1 MYEKMIDVIASL
13 AIESM
18 LFEVSATPK
27 PGLVDRN
34 NCGAHYDM
42 DYFTFMSSAASL
54 HSSFDEMIRLGFTH
68 RNRPIQEL
76 LIFLRESGKRA
87 EDKMFLF
94 TKGVNTHKGMIF
106 TLGILC
112 GCAGWMLEKEKLECR
127 RICENASQMCQG
139 ICDKEYRDLDKK
151 SHLTKGEKMYLAYG
165 CKGVRGEVESGYQ
178 TVQKVAL
185 PMYQK
190 MRDTGHTIND
200 SLVQTL
206 LALIAH
212 TEDTNIISRHDRTV
226 AQYARQ
232 YAGLALKKGGVL
244 TDEGKRIILEMD
256 NQFIKKYVSPGGCA
270 DLLAVTHFLYSLEKS
285 ELINNYI
292 VADSMMI
299 K

>member
-1 MYEKMIDVIASL
+1 MYEKMINKIASL
-13 AIESM
+13 AMESM
-18 LFEVSATPK
+18 LYEVSATPK

-54 HSSFDEMIRLGFTH
+54 HASFDEMIRLGFKY
-68 RNRPIQEL
+68 RNYPIQEL
-76 LIFLRESGKRA
+76 FIFLRESGKKA

-112 GCAGWMLEKEKLECR
+112 GCAGWMLGKEKFECM
-127 RICENASQMCQG
+127 RICEYASQMCRG

-178 TVQKVAL
+178 TVQNVSL
-185 PMYQK
+185 PVYQK
-190 MRDTGHTIND
+190 MREAGHNIND

-212 TEDTNIISRHDRTV
+212 TEDTNIISRHDRAV

-232 YAGLALKKGGVL
+232 YAGFALEKGGVL
-244 TDEGKRIILEMD
+244 TDEGKRIIIEMD
-256 NQFIKKYVSPGGCA
+256 NHFIQKYISPGGCA

-285 ELINNYI
+285 GLINNYI
-292 VADSMMI
+292 IVDAMI
-299 K
+299 IK